1 MQTVVVTDLENLAKW
16 RLNPRQMRLLVVHV
30 SKWIAK
36 QLTAFRQRLSE
47 VYDRRDMVETF
58 VSVITERS
66 SHITSQLEKDE
77 IQRVGRVLSKMLT
90 EALIDHRDVIQH
102 FTSIFRQFRSKQS
115 LVLFVQLSRW
125 LTNPPKEFRQRMLE
139 LYDRGDLANAF
150 VSFLRGWGSELTLGY
165 AENQSRSR
173 ELYLAELFPEAM
185 DVCIPVGVIHEE
197 SHHPNKVDMVYV
209 CAIAAAKQA
218 KNIFEFGTY
227 RGQTTCGLASIA
239 DDVTVWT
246 FNLPAEAD
254 QRYTKYI
261 GQCIKNSPYKERIRQ
276 LFGDSRTFDT
286 APFTKKM
293 DFIFIDAD
301 HSYEAVKNDTE
312 KALRMLRRGGI
323 IVWHDYAGK
332 SPGVYRFIQEFSQSL
347 PVFRIRNTCLVVYI
361 DGVDAE
367 KYIPAPM
374 ERSLESEESDRYFVE
389 QFP

>member
-1 MQTVVVTDLENLAKW
+1 MTTDVEKLAKW
-16 RLNPRQMRLLVVHV
+16 GLNLRQILLRFVHL
-30 SKWIAK
+30 SRWFAN
-36 QLTAFRQRLSE
+36 QLTASRQRLAE
-47 VYDRRDMVETF
+47 FYHRRDLVEAF
-58 VSVITERS
+58 VSVITEQS
-66 SHITSQLEKDE
+66 SHITNQLEKDK
-77 IQRVGRVLSKMLT
+77 IQRVGMGLAKMLT
-90 EALIDHRDVIQH
+90 EALIEHRDLIQH
-102 FTSIFRQFRSKQS
+102 FTLIFRQFRSKQS
-115 LVLFVQLSRW
+115 LVLFVHLSRW
-125 LTNPPKEFRQRMLE
+125 LANQPEEFRQRMLE

-150 VSFLRGWGSELTLGY
+150 VSFLRGWGSDFTLGY
-165 AENQSRSR
+165 AQNQSRIR
-173 ELYLAELFPEAM
+173 ELYLAELFPEARDM
-185 DVCIPVGVIHEE
+185 RIPVAVVHEE

-209 CAIAAAKQA
+209 CAIAAAKRA

-239 DDVTVWT
+239 DDVIVWT

-254 QRYTKYI
+254 QRYMKYI

-286 APFTKKM
+286 ASFTQKM

-323 IVWHDYAGK
+323 IVWHDYAAK
-332 SPGVYRFIQEFSQSL
+332 SPGVYRFVQEFSQSF

-367 KYIPAPM
+367 KYISAPM
-374 ERSLESEESDRYFVE
+374 ERSLESEETTRFFVE